1 MDSSEIGRR
10 HLLAAG
16 LSVPV
21 LVAGAPA
28 ARAAAPRTTPAL
40 LPAVQAFEPGG
51 SALRLTPA
59 TRIAVHPSAAPELY
73 DAAQLLSR
81 ELVAEG
87 HLRWAP
93 RIVTADEPA
102 PHDIHLR
109 LGQVAGTEHP
119 EAYSVVADRS
129 ITITG
134 RTADGLFWGTRT
146 LVQQLRSGIPT
157 GTVRDWPALGE
168 RALML
173 DIGRKYFSP
182 DWIKALIRE
191 MSFLKMNT
199 LQLHLSEGVGFRVE
213 CRSHPEIV
221 SPQHLTREDV
231 RGILDEAKRYHVEV
245 NADVDTPGHLD
256 HILSFHPELQ
266 LVLANGTRHRG
277 HLDYSKPAAR
287 RLVHEIVD
295 EMCDLFDGPVF
306 HLGGDEFFP
315 APWQGTGPDVVS
327 AASAPQLVEYARQ
340 VTGDPDATIFDG
352 YEMYLNELGD
362 LVRAKGKIARMW
374 NDDIYP
380 GEGVS
385 RIDPRTQADVWIRW
399 RSYKPTAGD
408 YVDAGHDVINS
419 NGDYLYFIL
428 TGGGV
433 GTGPWKNPKGIY
445 ERWTPRTFMGVAGS
459 AGDYI
464 LPADK
469 PMLGSHLSVWCDDP
483 SSLTQDQV
491 ADHLQEWLQVFAQQT
506 WGSPKPTATLEE
518 LRTAVLEK
526 VGTAPAG

>member
-1 MDSSEIGRR
+1 
-10 HLLAAG
+10 
-16 LSVPV
+16 
-21 LVAGAPA
+21 
-28 ARAAAPRTTPAL
+28 
-40 LPAVQAFEPGG
+40 
-51 SALRLTPA
+51 
-59 TRIAVHPSAAPELY
+59 
-73 DAAQLLSR
+73 
-81 ELVAEG
+81 
-87 HLRWAP
+87 
-93 RIVTADEPA
+93 
-102 PHDIHLR
+102 
-109 LGQVAGTEHP
+109 
-119 EAYSVVADRS
+119 VVADRS

-146 LVQQLRSGIPT
+146 LVQQL
-157 GTVRDWPALGE
+157 
-168 RALML
+168 
-173 DIGRKYFSP
+173 
-182 DWIKALIRE
+182 
-191 MSFLKMNT
+191 
-199 LQLHLSEGVGFRVE
+199 
-213 CRSHPEIV
+213 IV